1 MTYKLSPK
9 QIERAVDRASGFL
22 FDYCR
27 EHDKHYLV
35 TGVSGGLDSAVVLGL
50 AEQAQQMAERENFRL
65 FSIGL
70 IMPCVSDPQHA
81 ELGRQ
86 TIRRFAAEEIVIDLD
101 EAFFLINERLN
112 HDTNRKVEALLRRT
126 EGLKERAAFAWGK
139 RVAQGN
145 IKARLRMLAGTYH
158 VARLVD
164 GLVLSTDNYSE
175 LLMGFWTINGDVG
188 DLAPIQHFFKGLELY
203 DIARFL
209 NVPDAIIKALP
220 TDGLGIVNGGDE
232 AQLGADY
239 KTVDKVMINLL
250 QNGFD
255 PDGSRLQL
263 DNLAAIDG
271 IADEVVYKLAERCL
285 NAAYKRNGTGF
296 PTREELRLPTING
309 MEI

>member
-86 TIRRFAAEEIVIDLD
+86 AIRHFAAEEIVINLD
-101 EAFFLINERLN
+101 EAFFL
-112 HDTNRKVEALLRRT
+112 
-126 EGLKERAAFAWGK
+126 
-139 RVAQGN
+139 
-145 IKARLRMLAGTYH
+145 
-158 VARLVD
+158 
-164 GLVLSTDNYSE
+164 
-175 LLMGFWTINGDVG
+175 
-188 DLAPIQHFFKGLELY
+188 
-203 DIARFL
+203 
-209 NVPDAIIKALP
+209 
-220 TDGLGIVNGGDE
+220 
-232 AQLGADY
+232 
-239 KTVDKVMINLL
+239 INLL

-255 PDGSRLQL
+255 PDGSRLQI

-271 IADEVVYKLAERCL
+271 VADEVVYKLAERTL
-285 NAAYKRNGTGF
+285 NAAYKRSGTSF
-296 PTREELRLPTING
+296 PTRKELKLPTVNE